1 MITSNSYVDSDLDEL
16 EILDNP
22 FDIFSS
28 WYKIASEKEKDPTY
42 MQLSTV
48 DEEGRPNIR
57 TVLLKKFGREG
68 FVFFTNIE
76 SKKGKEIQKNSSVAA
91 LFWWQ
96 NFRRQVKI
104 RGKAERITESE
115 ADEYF
120 KTRPKVAQIAA
131 WASRQSQ
138 PINSYKELIER
149 FKKYE
154 KEFEGKEVP
163 RPPYWLGFRIIPYE
177 FEFLIYTT
185 ERLHKRALFYLEEG
199 KWKKIFL
206 CP

>member
-1 MITSNSYVDSDLDEL
+1 MITSNSHLDEL
-16 EILDNP
+16 EKLDDP
-22 FDIFSS
+22 FEIFSS
-28 WYKIASEKEKDPTY
+28 WYKIASEKEKDPTC

-57 TVLLKKFGREG
+57 TVLLKKFGKEG

-76 SKKGKEIQKNSSVAA
+76 SKKGREIQKNSFVAA

-96 NFRRQVKI
+96 NFGRQVKI
-104 RGKAERITESE
+104 RGIAERISESE

-120 KTRPKVAQIAA
+120 KTRPRIAQISA

-138 PINSYKELIER
+138 PINSYEELIER

-154 KEFEGKEVP
+154 KEFEGKEIP
-163 RPPYWLGFRIIPYE
+163 RPHTGLVSE
-177 FEFLIYTT
+177 
-185 ERLHKRALFYLEEG
+185 
-199 KWKKIFL
+199 
-206 CP
+206 

>member
-1 MITSNSYVDSDLDEL
+1 MIQSPNQDELDEL
-16 EILDNP
+16 DKFDDP
-22 FDIFSS
+22 FDIFSA

-42 MQLSTV
+42 MYVSTV

-57 TVLLKKFGREG
+57 TVLLKEYGKDG

-76 SKKGKEIQKNSSVAA
+76 SKKGREIQKNSFVAV

-96 NFRRQVKI
+96 NFGRQVKI
-104 RGKAERITESE
+104 RGRAERISESE

-120 KTRPKVAQIAA
+120 KTRPRFAQIAA

-138 PINSYKELIER
+138 PINSYKELIEN

-185 ERLHKRALFYLEEG
+185 ERLHKRALFYLEG
-199 KWKKIFL
+199 GRWKKAFL

>member
-1 MITSNSYVDSDLDEL
+1 MTYLHYQDKLDEL
-16 EILDNP
+16 DKLDDP
-22 FDIFSS
+22 FDIFSL
-28 WYKIASEKEKDPTY
+28 WYKIASEKENDPTCMY
-42 MQLSTV
+42 ISTV
-48 DEEGRPNIR
+48 DEAGRPNIR
-57 TVLLKKFGREG
+57 TVLLKKFGKEG

-76 SKKGKEIQKNSSVAA
+76 SKKGREIQKNPFVAV

-96 NFRRQVKI
+96 NFGRQVKI
-104 RGKAERITESE
+104 RGKAEKISEKE

-120 KTRPKVAQIAA
+120 KTRLRLSQIAA

-138 PINSYKELIER
+138 PISSYKELIER

-154 KEFEGKEVP
+154 KEFEEKEVP

-185 ERLHKRALFYLEEG
+185 ERLHKRTLFYLEDG
-199 KWKKIFL
+199 RWKKTFL

>member
-1 MITSNSYVDSDLDEL
+1 MIQSHHQDELDEL
-16 EILDNP
+16 DKLDDP
-22 FDIFSS
+22 FDIFSL
-28 WYKIASEKEKDPTY
+28 WYKIASEKEKDPNY
-42 MQLSTV
+42 MYISTV
-48 DEEGRPNIR
+48 DEEGGPNIR
-57 TVLLKKFGREG
+57 TVLLKKFGKEG

-76 SKKGKEIQKNSSVAA
+76 SKKGREIQKKPFVAA

-96 NFRRQVKI
+96 NFGRQVKI
-104 RGKAERITESE
+104 RGKAEKISEKE

-120 KTRPKVAQIAA
+120 KTRPRFAQIAA

-138 PINSYKELIER
+138 PISSYKELIER

-185 ERLHKRALFYLEEG
+185 ERLHKRALFYLESG
-199 KWKKIFL
+199 RWKKTFL